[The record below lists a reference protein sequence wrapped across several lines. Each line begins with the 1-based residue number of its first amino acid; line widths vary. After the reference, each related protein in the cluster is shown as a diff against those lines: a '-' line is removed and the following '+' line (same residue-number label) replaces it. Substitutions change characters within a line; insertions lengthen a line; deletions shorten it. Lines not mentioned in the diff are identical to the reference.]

1 MQRLGINAIRV
12 YNLDPEVDHNLC
24 ASIFNAVGIYML
36 LDVNSPLANESLNS
50 SAPWNSYNVAYLNRT
65 FAVVE
70 AFKNYPNTLLFFAG
84 NEVISDLPTGGIDPP
99 YVRVSR
105 RIVLRAFYCKS
116 YSINS
121 SVIERDIIL
130 MFIKAVTRDLKNYI
144 SKHSSRQ
151 IGVGYSAAD
160 VRPLLLDTWNY
171 FQCTTTG
178 DSNDTSRVD
187 LFALN
192 SYSWCNGD
200 NIQTSTY
207 DVLAS
212 DFANTSVPVFFSEYG
227 CNRVTPR
234 TFDEV
239 QAIYGPVMTPSLSGG
254 VVYEYS
260 EEVDNYGLVVL
271 NSNGSAQLR
280 QDFDNLQG
288 QFNQL
293 NFTALEGTKSTNGS
307 VVPPVCT
314 ANLITNAGFSTNFTI
329 PEPPPGAQ
337 VVIDNGLT
345 NPNIGNL
352 VSVTDLRVSQ
362 TVQQSNGAVISGL
375 AIKPLPDDQSNSP
388 SGVNDSATPSTTTS
402 AAPSATTTK
411 NAAMRTFV
419 MDAGASLVV
428 LLATL
433 WWL

>member
-1 MQRLGINAIRV
+1 M
-12 YNLDPEVDHNLC
+12 
-24 ASIFNAVGIYML
+24 
-36 LDVNSPLANESLNS
+36 
-50 SAPWNSYNVAYLNRT
+50 
-65 FAVVE
+65 
-70 AFKNYPNTLLFFAG
+70 
-84 NEVISDLPTGGIDPP
+84 
-99 YVRVSR
+99 
-105 RIVLRAFYCKS
+105 
-116 YSINS
+116 
-121 SVIERDIIL
+121 
-130 MFIKAVTRDLKNYI
+130 KAVTRDLKNYI
-144 SKHSSRQ
+144 SKHSTRQ

-160 VRPLLLDTWNY
+160 VRPILLDTWNY

-178 DSNDTSRVD
+178 DSNDSSRVD

-207 DVLAS
+207 DILAG
-212 DFANTSVPVFFSEYG
+212 DFAHTSVPVFFSEYG

-239 QAIYGPVMTPSLSGG
+239 QAIYGPIMTPSLSGG

-260 EEVDNYGLVVL
+260 QGVKNYGLVIL

-288 QFNQL
+288 QYNKL

-307 VVPPVCT
+307 VVPPICA

-329 PEPPPGAQ
+329 PQPPPGAQ
-337 VVIDNGLT
+337 AFIDSGLT
-345 NPNIGNL
+345 NPNTGKL
-352 VSVTDLRVSQ
+352 VSVTNLQVSQ

-402 AAPSATTTK
+402 AVPSATTTK
-411 NAAMRTFV
+411 NAAMRIVV
-419 MDAGASLVV
+419 MNAGASLAA
-428 LLATL
+428 LLATIWCL
-433 WWL
+433 

>member
-1 MQRLGINAIRV
+1 LEG
-12 YNLDPEVDHNLC
+12 
-24 ASIFNAVGIYML
+24 
-36 LDVNSPLANESLNS
+36 
-50 SAPWNSYNVAYLNRT
+50 
-65 FAVVE
+65 
-70 AFKNYPNTLLFFAG
+70 
-84 NEVISDLPTGGIDPP
+84 
-99 YVRVSR
+99 
-105 RIVLRAFYCKS
+105 
-116 YSINS
+116 
-121 SVIERDIIL
+121 DIIL
-130 MFIKAVTRDLKNYI
+130 ILVKAVTRDLKNYI

-160 VRPLLLDTWNY
+160 VRPILLDTWNY

-178 DSNDTSRVD
+178 NSADPSRVD

-200 NIQTSTY
+200 NIHTSTY

-212 DFANTSVPVFFSEYG
+212 EFANTSVPVFFSEYG

-254 VVYEYS
+254 IVYEYS
-260 EEVDNYGLVVL
+260 QEPNNYGLVVL
-271 NSNGSAQLR
+271 YSNGSARLR

-288 QFNQL
+288 QYNKL
-293 NFTALEGTKSTNGS
+293 NFTALEGTKAMNGS

-337 VVIDNGLT
+337 VIIDNGLT

-352 VSVTDLRVSQ
+352 VAVIDLQVSQ
-362 TVQQSNGAVISGL
+362 TVQESNGAVISGL
-375 AIKPLPDDQSNSP
+375 AIKPLPDDESNSP
-388 SGVNDSATPSTTTS
+388 SGINDSATPLTTTS

-411 NAAMRTFV
+411 SAAMRTVV
-419 MDAGASLVV
+419 MNAGASLVA
-428 LLATL
+428 LLTML
-433 WWL
+433 WCL